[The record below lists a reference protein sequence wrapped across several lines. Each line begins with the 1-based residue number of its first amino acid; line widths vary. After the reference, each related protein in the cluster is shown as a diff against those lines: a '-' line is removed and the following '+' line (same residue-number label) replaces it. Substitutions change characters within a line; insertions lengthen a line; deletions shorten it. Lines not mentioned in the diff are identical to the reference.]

1 MKTIKQTK
9 TFEVGQ
15 IAYCNGG
22 CTMQLPTFYKVVK
35 RTDKTVWLQEIANVI
50 ETSDNAENNIY
61 DIVDFMIGIMSKD
74 QLKQVEDM
82 LTNLYPQD

>member
-1 MKTIKQTK
+1 MK
-9 TFEVGQ
+9 
-15 IAYCNGG
+15 
-22 CTMQLPTFYKVVK
+22 YKDQA
-35 RTDKTVWLQEIANVI
+35 TTVFSEIANVI

-61 DIVDFMIGIMSKD
+61 DIVDFMIGIMSID